1 LAVQR
6 IRFDRADGR
15 YVLFY
20 SFDRPPPEVVA
31 VAEPQRGD
39 GRIELRRDELLG
51 EDVIVSTGRQER
63 TFLPPPDSCPL
74 CPTAGPDAFPTE
86 IPAVSYEI
94 AVFENRFPSFRP
106 DAPAVL
112 DDGPLAR
119 RSPARGACEVVLY
132 SPEHEAT
139 LASLGATKV
148 RRLADV
154 WADRYAELGA
164 RPGIEYVFVFENRGR
179 EIGVTLTHPH
189 GQIYAFPYVPP
200 RVEQE
205 ERAARDYY
213 AETAACLQC
222 DLLAMERGD
231 GRRVVG
237 EAGGWLA
244 YVPFAARM
252 PYQVHLAPA
261 AHRASLLELTESERD
276 GLAQALCRLQATYD
290 ALWGF
295 AMPYT
300 MSMHQQPT
308 GGHERPF
315 DHLHI
320 EFLPP
325 YRTRDK
331 LKYLAGVETGAGTF
345 INDTAPEETAA
356 ELRRAWERAAVNAE
370 GGRGAVA
377 KTRRRRR

>member
-1 LAVQR
+1 VQR
-6 IRFDRADGR
+6 TRFDRADGR

-20 SFDRPPPEVVA
+20 SFDRPPPTVLAIE
-31 VAEPQRGD
+31 EQRRGE
-39 GRIELRRDELLG
+39 GRIELRHNELLG
-51 EDVIVSTGRQER
+51 EAVIVSTGRQER
-63 TFLPPPDSCPL
+63 TFLPPAEYCPL
-74 CPTAGPDAFPTE
+74 CPTAGVDAFPTE
-86 IPAVSYEI
+86 IPAASYEI

-106 DAPAVL
+106 DAPAVA

-132 SPEHEAT
+132 APQHEAT
-139 LASLGATKV
+139 LASLGAKHV
-148 RRLADV
+148 RRLVDV

-164 RPGIEYVFVFENRGR
+164 RPEVEYVFVFENRGK

-205 ERAARDYY
+205 ERAAKDYY
-213 AETAACLQC
+213 GEAASCLQC
-222 DLLAMERGD
+222 DLLAMERED
-231 GRRVVG
+231 GRRVLA

-252 PYQVHLAPA
+252 PYEVHLAPA
-261 AHRASLLELTESERD
+261 AHRASLLDLTEAERD
-276 GLAQALCRLQATYD
+276 GLAVALRRLQATYD

-295 AMPYT
+295 VMPYT

-356 ELRRAWERAAVNAE
+356 ELRMVWQHVSATEGERPTLAGRA
-370 GGRGAVA
+370 
-377 KTRRRRR
+377 RRRRNR